1 MPSEKMQVAKTGP
14 GQLVSVGKGA
24 TVLEA
29 VQAMVDAKHGAAV
42 ILEGTQLLG
51 VFTERDVVRRVV
63 HKGLDPKTTPVAEV
77 MTRHVITVREDDDRS
92 SVLKLMN
99 EHHIRHLP
107 VVDAEGRVL
116 TIVSIRQLLRA
127 EVQDLQQTVWSM
139 VGETTA
145 DGCGG

>member
-1 MPSEKMQVAKTGP
+1 MPSENVVSP
-14 GQLVSVGKGA
+14 GSTSLVSVGKGA
-24 TVLEA
+24 TVLDA
-29 VQAMVDAKHGAAV
+29 VQAMVAAKHGAV
-42 ILEGTQLLG
+42 VVQEGTQLLG

-63 HKGLDPKTTPVAEV
+63 HKGLDPRTTPVAEV
-77 MTRHVITVREDDDRS
+77 MTRQVITVREDADRS

-107 VVDAEGRVL
+107 VVDAQGKVL

-139 VGETTA
+139 VGETSA
-145 DGCGG
+145 DGGGG

>member
-1 MPSEKMQVAKTGP
+1 
-14 GQLVSVGKGA
+14 
-24 TVLEA
+24 
-29 VQAMVDAKHGAAV
+29 
-42 ILEGTQLLG
+42 
-51 VFTERDVVRRVV
+51 
-63 HKGLDPKTTPVAEV
+63 
-77 MTRHVITVREDDDRS
+77 VREDADRS

-107 VVDAEGRVL
+107 VVDAQGRVL

-139 VGETTA
+139 VGGTSA

>member
-1 MPSEKMQVAKTGP
+1 
-14 GQLVSVGKGA
+14 
-24 TVLEA
+24 
-29 VQAMVDAKHGAAV
+29 MVEAKHGAV
-42 ILEGTQLLG
+42 VMLEGSQLLG

-63 HKGLDPKTTPVAEV
+63 LKGLDPKTTPVAEV
-77 MTRHVITVREDDDRS
+77 MTRQVITVREDADRS

-107 VVDAEGRVL
+107 VVDAQGRVL

-139 VGETTA
+139 VGETSA
-145 DGCGG
+145 DGAGG

>member
-1 MPSEKMQVAKTGP
+1 MPSEKVVKP
-14 GQLVSVGKGA
+14 GSTSLVSVGKAA
-24 TVLEA
+24 TVFEA
-29 VQAMVDAKHGAAV
+29 VVAMVDAKHGAAV
-42 ILEGTQLLG
+42 VLEGDKLLG

-63 HKGLDPKTTPVAEV
+63 LKGLDPKTTPVAEV
-77 MTRHVITVREDDDRS
+77 MTRQVITVREDADRS

-107 VVDAEGRVL
+107 VVDAQGRVL

-139 VGETTA
+139 VGETSA
-145 DGCGG
+145 DGAGG

>member
-1 MPSEKMQVAKTGP
+1 MPSEKVVKP
-14 GQLVSVGKGA
+14 GSTSLVSVGKAA
-24 TVLEA
+24 TVFET
-29 VQAMVDAKHGAAV
+29 VQAMVEAKHGAAV
-42 ILEGTQLLG
+42 VLEGSQLLG

-63 HKGLDPKTTPVAEV
+63 LKGLDPKTTPVAEV
-77 MTRHVITVREDDDRS
+77 MTRQVITVREDADRS

-107 VVDAEGRVL
+107 VVDAQGRVL

-139 VGETTA
+139 VGETSA
-145 DGCGG
+145 DGAGG

>member
-1 MPSEKMQVAKTGP
+1 MPSEKMRVAKP
-14 GQLVSVGKGA
+14 GQLVWVGKGA
-24 TVLEA
+24 TVQET
-29 VQAMVDAKHGAAV
+29 VQAMVDARHGAAV
-42 ILEGTQLLG
+42 VLEGTQLLG

-77 MTRHVITVREDDDRS
+77 MTRQVITVREDDDRS

-139 VGETTA
+139 VGATSA
-145 DGCGG
+145 DGAGG

>member
-1 MPSEKMQVAKTGP
+1 MSEKVVKPGSTSLVSVAKT
-14 GQLVSVGKGA
+14 A
-24 TVLEA
+24 TVLDT
-29 VQAMVDAKHGAAV
+29 VHAMVDAKHGAAV
-42 ILEGTQLLG
+42 VMEGDKLLG

-63 HKGLDPKTTPVAEV
+63 LKGLDPKTTPVAEV
-77 MTRHVITVREDDDRS
+77 MTRQVITVREDADRS

-107 VVDAEGRVL
+107 VVDAQGRVL

-139 VGETTA
+139 VGETSA
-145 DGCGG
+145 DGAGG